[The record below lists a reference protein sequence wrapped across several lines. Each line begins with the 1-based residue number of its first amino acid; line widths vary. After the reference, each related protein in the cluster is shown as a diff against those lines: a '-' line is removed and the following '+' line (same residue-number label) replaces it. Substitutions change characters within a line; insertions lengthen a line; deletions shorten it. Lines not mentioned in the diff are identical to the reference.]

1 MTLRAHPNVIS
12 LSEERQRRRDA
23 DLADEPV
30 RFQMCVPP
38 GVLFVGWQTE
48 PADTPPERP
57 RKPYSGFRW
66 FRRLSSWRPS

>member
-12 LSEERQRRRDA
+12 FAEWKRRRVA

-38 GVLFVGWQTE
+38 GVLFVGWQNE
-48 PADTPPERP
+48 PADVPPERP

-66 FRRLSSWRPS
+66 FRRPQ